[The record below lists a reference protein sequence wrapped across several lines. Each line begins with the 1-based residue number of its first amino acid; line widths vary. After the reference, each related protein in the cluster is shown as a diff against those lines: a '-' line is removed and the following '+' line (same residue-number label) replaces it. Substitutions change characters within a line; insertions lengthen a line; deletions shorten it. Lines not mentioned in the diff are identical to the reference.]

1 MKPFANLKSEDTAK
15 PPQLAITVN
24 GVLDEFH
31 ALDGEW
37 CAVGT
42 VQARIIGGPTYRW
55 TLWGEKRT
63 KVLGIVCLEGVGIR
77 KATDKEYAELE
88 IALSRGKVTI
98 ELLNRVTRQ
107 NVLLHQATGETMA
120 MG

>member
-1 MKPFANLKSEDTAK
+1 MKPFVQHKLEDIAN
-15 PPQLAITVN
+15 PPQLATTVN

-42 VQARIIGGPTYRW
+42 VQARIIGGATYRW

-77 KATDKEYAELE
+77 KASDKEYSELE

-98 ELLNRVTRQ
+98 ELHNRVTRQ
-107 NVLLHQATGETMA
+107 SILLHQATGEA
-120 MG
+120 MEMD